1 MSRAK
6 RFLFLTHRWMGIA
19 LCLFL
24 AMWFV
29 SGVVMMYVGYP
40 KLTNAERLARLP
52 PLSSDDVTISP
63 VDAVRASGIS
73 SPPTEIRLARSVAG
87 RAVYVISDQERGS
100 RRHQPNGK
108 QVVVDARQGGVL
120 NEFGKRTLHESALH
134 FSPGSDLRDL
144 GEVNE
149 DAWTHSRA
157 LDPHRPLRLLELND
171 TDRTWLYVSSK
182 TGEVVRDATQT
193 ERFWNYLGAWI
204 HWLYPFRDTVAD
216 AYWADIIIWLSLA
229 SFGLVLA
236 GIAIGWMRW
245 RFHVSYANGSRSPYR
260 EKIMR
265 WHHVVGLVFS
275 ITTLTWVFSGLMSM
289 NPWKIF
295 DSAAPPLN
303 FTKYHGGTLDVSQI
317 RVKPADI
324 VLAMQTAGGDI
335 REMKFVRIAGEH
347 YVLGLDGSGR
357 VSVFGGW
364 SPEPQ
369 RVSLDGE
376 KLRKAAETLLP
387 ESTVVRISELRE
399 YDVYYYARAPHTMSG
414 SMERPLPVWR
424 VEFDDSGKTWVH
436 IDPATGA
443 IVGRLDTHQRVKRWL
458 FAFLHSW
465 DWLPLLN
472 YRPIWDALLILLS
485 LGGAILSVTGTIA
498 GWRRLRR
505 AALPRQ
511 TTST

>member
-1 MSRAK
+1 VSRAK
-6 RFLFLTHRWMGIA
+6 RLLFLTHRWMGIA

-40 KLTNAERLARLP
+40 KLTHAERLARLP
-52 PLSSDDVTISP
+52 PLSATDVTVSP
-63 VDAVRASGIS
+63 VEAVSVSGIT

-87 RAVYVISDQERGS
+87 RAVYLVSDHERGGK
-100 RRHQPNGK
+100 RRQPYGK
-108 QVVVDARQGGVL
+108 QVVVDAGKGVVL
-120 NEFGKRTLHESALH
+120 NEFGTSTLLGSALH
-134 FSPGSDLRDL
+134 FSPGSELRDL
-144 GEVNE
+144 GEVSE

-157 LDPHRPLRLLELND
+157 LDPHRPLRLIELND
-171 TDRTWLYVSSK
+171 ADRTWLYVSGK

-204 HWLYPFRDTVAD
+204 HWLYPFRDTVVD

-229 SFGLVLA
+229 SLGLVVA

-245 RFHVSYANGSRSPYR
+245 RCHVRYANGSRSPYR

-265 WHHVVGLVFS
+265 WHHVVGLAFS

-289 NPWKIF
+289 NPWKVF
-295 DSAAPPLN
+295 DSGAPPLN
-303 FTKYHGGTLDVSQI
+303 FTKYTGGPLDVSQI

-324 VLAMQTAGGDI
+324 VLAMQAAGGNVREIKFI
-335 REMKFVRIAGEH
+335 RVAGEQ
-347 YVLGLDGSGR
+347 YVLALDGSGAISAFDGRSR
-357 VSVFGGW
+357 V
-364 SPEPQ
+364 PQ

-376 KLRKAAETLLP
+376 NLKQAARMLLP
-387 ESTVVRISELRE
+387 DSSVVRISELLG
-399 YDVYYYARAPHTMSG
+399 YDAYYYARAPHTMSG
-414 SMERPLPVWR
+414 VMERPLPVWR
-424 VEFDDSGKTWVH
+424 VEFDDPGKTWVH

-472 YRPIWDALLILLS
+472 SRPIWDALLILLS
-485 LGGAILSVTGTIA
+485 LGGVILSVTGTIA

-505 AALPRQ
+505 AALPRR
-511 TTST
+511 TTSA